1 MNFLQPWIVT
11 LFRLGREKKEK
22 LKLTEEILLESM
34 TYNYIK
40 VNKFYS
46 CARIDSLMIFFFFIA
61 PSQAEIRLDLTS
73 DERKKGLKSGS
84 ITWLVLGIS
93 LEDEQ

>member
-1 MNFLQPWIVT
+1 MI
-11 LFRLGREKKEK
+11 
-22 LKLTEEILLESM
+22 
-34 TYNYIK
+34 YNYIK

-46 CARIDSLMIFFFFIA
+46 YARIDSLKMFSFIV
-61 PSQAEIRLDLTS
+61 PSQADIRLDLTS
-73 DERKKGLKSGS
+73 NERKEGLKSGS